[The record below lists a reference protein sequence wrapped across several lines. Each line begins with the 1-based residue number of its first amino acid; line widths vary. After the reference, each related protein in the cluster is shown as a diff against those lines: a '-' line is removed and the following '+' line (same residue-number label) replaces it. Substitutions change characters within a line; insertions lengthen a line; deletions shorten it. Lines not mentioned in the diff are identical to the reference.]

1 MKINGQK
8 RVDTGKARTNYEHKL
23 PANYRSLLMS
33 ANRNKLRNELTIEQF
48 TEIRD
53 KKCCFCGSGR
63 MINVIMKERS
73 DGLNIDNVA
82 PCCIS
87 CKSFMGQLSFDAF
100 VLKVNVISGYLAKS
114 GGVSGN
120 SGEQEQLMANWDKDK
135 FNFDEA

>member
-1 MKINGQK
+1 MKINGKK
-8 RVDTGKARTNYEHKL
+8 RVDLGKSRTSYDQKL

-33 ANRNKLRNELTIEQF
+33 ANRNKLRNELTIEQL

-82 PCCIS
+82 PCCSS
-87 CKSFMGQLSFDAF
+87 CVKFMGRMSFDAF